1 MLGKRIINTATGA
14 ACTTDTVQIL
24 GDTSCVA
31 YYKMSDATD
40 QTGSYD
46 GTATNVNFNVAG
58 KFGNA
63 AQFNGSSSKIT
74 LPNSTTNSIDSNGA
88 FSVSFWFF
96 ANSGSLGSTERR
108 MITLFDGLYIWIEIP
123 ANEFL
128 RYRVTSSSSTY
139 IENTGTTTI
148 TENAWHHIILTGD
161 STNGIIAYL
170 NGSVEI
176 LSASW
181 DGTFKNGSGASR
193 YDFNV
198 FGWQEDNLGSL
209 VRPFLGKID
218 QVRIFDRAITSDEV
232 TTLYNEVYCQPTI
245 VPTDHFE
252 VALYDGNSGTN
263 EISSLDFKPDLVY
276 TKWRSG
282 SVQRNSC
289 IYDSVRGVGDILV
302 SEENYQSGYISNT
315 LTSFDDDGFT
325 LGNWVGNNQTGNKW
339 VALNWKAGG
348 TAVSNTDG
356 TITSQVSANTD
367 AGFSI
372 ISYTG
377 NGVIPSTYGHGLSK
391 TPEIVLVKNRDASS
405 NWTFN
410 SNLTPTGAM
419 FGHLNTTSGLSQTTW
434 MGGTDSVVSMLFEN
448 GNLQNANGNDYIA
461 YAFHSVEGYSRI
473 GYYTGTGANGNSIVT
488 GFRPAFVMTKKTN
501 NTGSWTI
508 IDNKRDSSNP
518 IEKFLKAN
526 DSTSEGTASDYADFN
541 SNGFTLNTS
550 SGNNSGDTF
559 IYLAFAEE
567 NVQPEPE
574 LANSFNVVTY
584 TGNGSTQNVTG
595 LGFKPDLVFTKWR
608 GGSEQ
613 RNSFIYDSVRGV
625 GDILAAE
632 ANYQSGY
639 VSNSLTS
646 FDNDGFTLGNWVG
659 NNQTGNQWVAW
670 CWKASN
676 DSTINNDGS
685 ITSVVSANP
694 AAGFSV
700 VSYNSNGTAGATVG
714 TGLDSAAEMIIVKNR
729 DDSDKWAVYHSAT
742 GATKFLSLN
751 ETSAATTSSAYW
763 NNTEPTENSFT
774 IGATSPVNSPNN
786 EDYIAYC
793 FHSTDNQKIGSYTGT
808 GVNGNSI
815 TTGFQPRWILIKNTT
830 SGTNSSWWM
839 IDAVRNPSNPRNN
852 RLVADQNFAETTYTP
867 ANLNF
872 DANGFTLDGSYH
884 GTNANGNTYIYLA
897 IA

>member
-46 GTATNVNFNVAG
+46 GAATNVNFNVAG

-198 FGWQEDNLGSL
+198 FGGQEDNLGSL

-339 VALNWKAGG
+339 VAWNWKAGG

-410 SNLTPTGAM
+410 SNLTPTGAI
-419 FGHLNTTSGLSQTTW
+419 FGHLNTTAGLSQSTW

-461 YAFHSVEGYSRI
+461 YAFHSVEGYSKI
-473 GYYTGTGANGNSIVT
+473 GSYVGTGASGNSIVT

-584 TGNGSTQNVTG
+584 TGNGSTQAVTG
-595 LGFKPDLVFTKWR
+595 LGFQPDFVWIRERTTVEGYRL
-608 GGSEQ
+608 
-613 RNSFIYDSVRGV
+613 YDSVRGV
-625 GDILAAE
+625 TKHLNTTNTAAE
-632 ANYQSGY
+632 A
-639 VSNSLTS
+639 VNSAGLTS
-646 FDNDGFTLGNWVG
+646 FDSNGFSVG
-659 NNQTGNQWVAW
+659 SYAPVNTNNEDYVAW
-670 CWKASN
+670 AWKASN

-685 ITSVVSANP
+685 ISSVVSANP
-694 AAGFSV
+694 ASGFSV
-700 VSYNSNGTAGATVG
+700 VKYTGTNSADDVGHGLSSTPELVIAKTLDSSDSNSNWIVASTLLSGQRGILNGTQSFA
-714 TGLDSAAEMIIVKNR
+714 S
-729 DDSDKWAVYHSAT
+729 S
-742 GATKFLSLN
+742 
-751 ETSAATTSSAYW
+751 TTHFRAD
-763 NNTEPTENSFT
+763 
-774 IGATSPVNSPNN
+774 ATSTVLRLSDNSSSNVNRNG
-786 EDYIAYC
+786 DDHIAYC
-793 FHSTDNQKIGSYTGT
+793 FHSVDGYQKVGSYTGT
-808 GVNGNSI
+808 TAAKQVDV
-815 TTGFQPRWILIKNTT
+815 GFQPRFVMIKNSSRSPEQWFMVDSLRT
-830 SGTNSSWWM
+830 GTYSPILHPN
-839 IDAVRNPSNPRNN
+839 
-852 RLVADQNFAETTYTP
+852 QNFAETQNV
-867 ANLNF
+867 AEDVNF
-872 DANGFTLDGSYH
+872 NSNGFLLDTTAVASAGL
-884 GTNANGNTYIYLA
+884 NENGDTYIYLA